1 MFIKTHPRPLLVAF
15 LIAVA
20 SLFQPLGASPASS
33 NGLELPVI
41 MRQKVDAAKTPVG
54 TTVQA
59 KLTVATL
66 VNGVVIPEGA
76 ILSGE
81 VTVSGAKSGGDPSRL
96 AIRFDSAQW
105 KNGSVPTVVALAPR
119 LYLTPWVYPISLL
132 DKDSSGGP
140 DARETRNWGGGP
152 GNIPPGAP
160 PASQRFPGSGR
171 NGDNDTIQGQKNP
184 GPDSSNHRVLMKNV
198 ESSRTSDG
206 GVTLTSQRSNIK
218 LDKSTTYVLATS
230 DLQPAK

>member
-1 MFIKTHPRPLLVAF
+1 VKSLTRLAARRTRCQWRGDLEVLPDKVTILAEAAEHPQEIDTAR
-15 LIAVA
+15 
-20 SLFQPLGASPASS
+20 
-33 NGLELPVI
+33 
-41 MRQKVDAAKTPVG
+41 
-54 TTVQA
+54 
-59 KLTVATL
+59 
-66 VNGVVIPEGA
+66 
-76 ILSGE
+76 
-81 VTVSGAKSGGDPSRL
+81 AKSQRAGRTAPEEQQSQGRL
-96 AIRFDSAQW
+96 HAGRRCFAARGNSSQRRARGCQRKVDSAQW